1 MRKPTQVQKSPTEL
15 RSQMLQQA
23 NSVTALF
30 KDTEYAEDFADEIVP
45 NVRAEVAPPTRPD
58 KTRFNPDQIVDIV
71 TFIEHPYFCNLKP
84 YPLQR
89 LILKC
94 FYMGQEGNT
103 DLVIQ
108 DIPEEERVGCKGCV
122 WEFVK
127 KNEIKSVEM
136 MKQNRPF
143 KASFSVINS
152 PCLTFSRMDEA
163 IAKKR

>member
-1 MRKPTQVQKSPTEL
+1 MRKIPSKTSL
-15 RSQMLQQA
+15 SQAEIRQQLIQQA
-23 NSVTALF
+23 NQAQEKF
-30 KDTEYAEDFADEIVP
+30 KDTEFAEEFADEIVP
-45 NVRAEVAPPTRPD
+45 NVRAEVAPPIKPE

-108 DIPEEERVGCKGCV
+108 DIPEEEIGRAHV
-122 WEFVK
+122 
-127 KNEIKSVEM
+127 
-136 MKQNRPF
+136 
-143 KASFSVINS
+143 
-152 PCLTFSRMDEA
+152 
-163 IAKKR
+163 

>member
-1 MRKPTQVQKSPTEL
+1 MRKNASKATLTQAEI
-15 RSQMLQQA
+15 RSQLIQQA
-23 NSVTALF
+23 NQAQEKF
-30 KDTEYAEDFADEIVP
+30 KESEYAEEFADEIVP
-45 NVRAEVAPPTRPD
+45 NVRAEVAPPLQPE

-71 TFIEHPYFCNLKP
+71 KFIEHPYFCNLKP

-108 DIPEEERVGCKGCV
+108 DIPQEERVGCNGCV

-127 KNEIKSVEM
+127 KNEEKSIEM
-136 MKQNRPF
+136 SRQNRPY

-152 PCLTFSRMDEA
+152 P
-163 IAKKR
+163 

>member
-1 MRKPTQVQKSPTEL
+1 MRKNASKATLTQAEIRQQL
-15 RSQMLQQA
+15 IMQA
-23 NSVTALF
+23 NQAQERF

-45 NVRAEVAPPTRPD
+45 NVRAEVAPPIRPER
-58 KTRFNPDQIVDIV
+58 TRFNPDQIVDIV

-108 DIPEEERVGCKGCV
+108 DIPQ
-122 WEFVK
+122 K
-127 KNEIKSVEM
+127 KELDVRDVYGS
-136 MKQNRPF
+136 
-143 KASFSVINS
+143 
-152 PCLTFSRMDEA
+152 L
-163 IAKKR
+163 